1 LGIPDKARRE
11 WLQERMEPSRNRPEL
26 TEQDRRRLLEQLVAA
41 ETFEQFL
48 HAKFVS
54 QKRFSLEAA
63 RR

>member
-1 LGIPDKARRE
+1 
-11 WLQERMEPSRNRPEL
+11 MEPSRNRPEL

-41 ETFEQFL
+41 ETFDQFL